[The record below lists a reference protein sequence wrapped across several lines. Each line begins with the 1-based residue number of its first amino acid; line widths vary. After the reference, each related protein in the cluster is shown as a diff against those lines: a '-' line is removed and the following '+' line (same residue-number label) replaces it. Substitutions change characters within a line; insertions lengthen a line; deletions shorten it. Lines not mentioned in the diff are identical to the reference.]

1 MDGHGGD
8 DEEVGKRGGRV
19 DRDQQRCQFGRV
31 FVVVVPLPASR
42 SRSSWLGGR
51 PTSTTWDS
59 SITFV
64 SIISAIIFL
73 PLHSDNAP
81 RSFAPA
87 LSLHISTTRPLAPA
101 LTSYPC
107 PEPPFQ
113 FSPRWTIF
121 TTPFDDPTTSRFV
134 DSKKIF
140 SPTITHSHP
149 PKGGHNA
156 KYYFFQGLK
165 PSLKPPSGRGA

>member
-1 MDGHGGD
+1 MDGNDGD
-8 DEEVGKRGGRV
+8 DQEVGKRGGRV
-19 DRDQQRCQFGRV
+19 DRDQPRARFRC
-31 FVVVVPLPASR
+31 
-42 SRSSWLGGR
+42 SS
-51 PTSTTWDS
+51 PFISTTSTTWS
-59 SITFV
+59 WSITFAL
-64 SIISAIIFL
+64 IISTIIFL
-73 PLHSDNAP
+73 PLHCDNAP
-81 RSFAPA
+81 RSFTPA
-87 LSLHISTTRPLAPA
+87 LSIFRRPAPLARA
-101 LTSYPC
+101 LTSYPW
-107 PEPPFQ
+107 PGTPFQ

-121 TTPFDDPTTSRFV
+121 TTPFDNPTTSRFV